1 VRGVSQQHRQF
12 GPRSSL
18 GGFQATRTRVM
29 LLAVAGALLSAL
41 GSATCP
47 APAAILL
54 TLLYGAVVAIALRS
68 PLWVAIPASVLA
80 VLAFGFMQLRMMAP
94 DGDQRAILGVLLVAA
109 CALAAWCSRALGS
122 GAGTAPAVKLWMA
135 RSSPPVAGRERA
147 EWVLAEAVGA
157 GRLVTLGL
165 LGVDAPAEDEEV
177 APEERIEAMRQLDEV
192 LRAGLPSEEMLC
204 EYGPWERLLVLPDV
218 WAEDF
223 RDTAGQ
229 LVKVARQRVRRQVR
243 VALISF
249 PREGSRASNP
259 VDYLERAL
267 EVCRAGRTS
276 VSVGRPRVR
285 GMTPNGAGERV
296 ESA

>member
-1 VRGVSQQHRQF
+1 
-12 GPRSSL
+12 
-18 GGFQATRTRVM
+18 M
-29 LLAVAGALLSAL
+29 LLVAGGVLLSAL

-47 APAAILL
+47 PPAAILL
-54 TLLYGAVVAIALRS
+54 TLLYGSVATVSLRC

-80 VLAFGFMQLRMMAP
+80 AFAFAVMEPRVTGG
-94 DGDQRAILGVLLVAA
+94 DGDTRAMLGGLIVVCCL
-109 CALAAWCSRALGS
+109 LAAWCSRALGS
-122 GAGTAPAVKLWMA
+122 RTATAPQVKLQMA
-135 RSSPPVAGRERA
+135 RPRPAVEGRERA
-147 EWVLAEAVGA
+147 EWVLAEAGRE

-165 LGVDAPAEDEEV
+165 LGVDAPADEESG
-177 APEERIEAMRQLDEV
+177 PEERAEAMRQLDEV
-192 LRAGLPSEEMLC
+192 LREGLPSQDMLS

-223 RDTAGQ
+223 RDRAEQ
-229 LVKVARQRVRRQVR
+229 LVKAGRQRLRRQVR

-249 PREGSRASNP
+249 PRDGARAANP

-267 EVCRAGRTS
+267 EVCRAGRTL

-285 GMTPNGAGERV
+285 SMTPSAGGERV